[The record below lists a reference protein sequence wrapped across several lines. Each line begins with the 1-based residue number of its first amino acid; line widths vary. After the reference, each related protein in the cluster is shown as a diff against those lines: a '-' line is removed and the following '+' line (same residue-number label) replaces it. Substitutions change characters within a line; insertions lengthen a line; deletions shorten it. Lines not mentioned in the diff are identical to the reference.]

1 MDGDVM
7 MKSAWPDLAAM
18 GATVIACVVVSM
30 SSGFAETPTVTWQ
43 DPIEVASGEGHKG
56 PWRQNDSDFRY
67 VDDPSPA
74 IGPDGEIGVVW
85 VDQAR
90 HSVLFQIYEPDGAAR
105 FEAPVD
111 VSRSPGIFSWLPRV
125 AFANDSTEDVYVL
138 WQEIVF
144 SGGSH
149 GGEIFFARSGDGG
162 ATFDNPINL
171 TDSLAGEGKGR
182 LTPRYW
188 HNGSLDLALGSD
200 GALYA
205 AWTEYEGNL
214 WFARSDDRGETFA
227 EALAIADFDDGGPAR
242 GPSLAVAPDGTIA
255 LAWTVGENDSADIR
269 VATSV
274 DGGLS
279 FGAPVIAADTAGHS
293 DAPKLAFDRDGVLHL
308 AFAES
313 AGGMYGRYRIA
324 YARST
329 DGGQGFEVPRS
340 VPKPFDG
347 TIASAAFPS
356 LALGANGTVMIMW
369 ERYPHY
375 GGRPLGLGYSL
386 LQDGGESFSGPAIVP
401 GSGNPDLGV
410 NGSLQGLLMRK
421 LAVDGNAVAVVNS
434 TFKEGE
440 ASRVSLILGEIAS
453 P

>member
-1 MDGDVM
+1 M
-7 MKSAWPDLAAM
+7 MKSAWLTPAALCAAAFACLVAGLS
-18 GATVIACVVVSM
+18 GAL
-30 SSGFAETPTVTWQ
+30 AETPVVTWQ

-90 HSVLFQIYEPDGAAR
+90 HAVLFQVYDPDGARR
-105 FEAPVD
+105 FQTPVD

-125 AFANDSTEDVYVL
+125 AFADDGTDDVYVL

-162 ATFDNPINL
+162 ATFDTPVNL
-171 TDSLAGEGKGR
+171 TNSLAGEGKGR
-182 LTPRYW
+182 LTPRRW
-188 HNGSLDLALGSD
+188 NNGSLDLALGPG

-214 WFARSDDRGETFA
+214 WFARSDDRGATFG
-227 EALAIADFDDGGPAR
+227 EALGIATFEDGGPAR
-242 GPSLAVAPDGTIA
+242 GPSLAVAPDGMIA
-255 LAWTVGENDSADIR
+255 LAWTVGEDESADIR

-274 DGGLS
+274 DGGDT
-279 FGAPVIAADTAGHS
+279 FDRPVIAADTVGHS
-293 DAPKLAFDRDGVLHL
+293 DAPKLAFDHNGVLHL

-313 AGGMYGRYRIA
+313 AGGFYGRYRIA
-324 YARST
+324 YARSM
-329 DGGQGFEVPRS
+329 DGGREFEVPRS

-356 LALGANGTVMIMW
+356 LALGTNGTVMIMW

-386 LQDGGESFSGPAIVP
+386 LRDGGESFSEAAVVP
-401 GSGNPDLGV
+401 GAADLDLGV

-421 LAVDGNAVAVVNS
+421 LAVDGDAVAVVNS

-440 ASRVSLILGEIAS
+440 ASHVWLIIGDITG

>member
-1 MDGDVM
+1 MDGDAM
-7 MKSAWPDLAAM
+7 MKAAWPALCALFAVTMSYVVGGMSGALA
-18 GATVIACVVVSM
+18 
-30 SSGFAETPTVTWQ
+30 EDPTITWH

-90 HSVLFQIYEPDGAAR
+90 HSVLFQVYEPDGAVR
-105 FEAPVD
+105 FETPVD
-111 VSRSPGIFSWLPRV
+111 VSRSPGIFSWLPRI
-125 AFANDSTEDVYVL
+125 AFAGDGSDDVYVL

-162 ATFDNPINL
+162 ATFDAPVNL
-171 TDSLAGEGKGR
+171 TNSLAGEGKGR
-182 LTPRYW
+182 LTSSRW
-188 HNGSLDLALGSD
+188 NNGSLDLALGTG

-214 WFARSDDRGETFA
+214 WFARSDDRGATFG
-227 EALAIADFDDGGPAR
+227 EALRIATIDDGGPAR
-242 GPSLAVAPDGTIA
+242 GPALAVAPDGTIA
-255 LAWTVGENDSADIR
+255 LAWTVGEDDSADIR
-269 VATSV
+269 VAASS
-274 DGGLS
+274 DGGQT

-293 DAPKLAFDRDGVLHL
+293 DAPKLAFDDNGVLHL

-313 AGGMYGRYRIA
+313 PDGMFGHYHIVYV
-324 YARST
+324 RST
-329 DGGQGFEVPRS
+329 DDGRRFETPRDVPAR
-340 VPKPFDG
+340 PDD
-347 TIASAAFPS
+347 TIAAFPS
-356 LALGANGTVMIMW
+356 LALGANGTVMILW
-369 ERYPHY
+369 ERYPHH
-375 GGRPLGLGYSL
+375 GRRPMGLGYSL
-386 LQDGGESFSGPAIVP
+386 LRDGGESFSEPAVVP
-401 GSGNPDLGV
+401 GTADLDVGV

-421 LAVDGNAVAVVNS
+421 LAVDGTVVAVVNS
-434 TFKEGE
+434 TFKEDE
-440 ASRVSLILGEIAS
+440 ASQVWLITGDITG